1 MLLDLVGEFES
12 SRGEILNLFA
22 KIKKDQLLRAPT
34 VGKHNS
40 TRVHEG
46 RKNRNLFGNIMQT
59 KTAVGRGVQEHD
71 VCPGSE

>member
-22 KIKKDQLLRAPT
+22 KIKKDQPLRAPT

-46 RKNRNLFGNIMQT
+46 RKN
-59 KTAVGRGVQEHD
+59 
-71 VCPGSE
+71 